1 MMRESR
7 PAVISGLLFFAF
19 LGLSFALAFAQE
31 TARNSE
37 YTGPN
42 RILSVAVPKAPNW
55 AGVPY
60 TITALDTKGNE
71 QYDKVMFHADDFG
84 QYLVAGARVMPAPAV
99 SEIDKDEPRT
109 VLRNLSQATLM
120 GWRTDLSA
128 LPEIAQESLLDTK
141 YGEAIV
147 RVYRAKKGS
156 VLAKA
161 QGRRPTRDDVFD
173 TNIASIVARQGPIV
187 VFVLAQNDASP
198 DESSVVISMAT
209 ELFQNLRVLAD
220 R

>member
-1 MMRESR
+1 
-7 PAVISGLLFFAF
+7 
-19 LGLSFALAFAQE
+19 
-31 TARNSE
+31 
-37 YTGPN
+37 
-42 RILSVAVPKAPNW
+42 
-55 AGVPY
+55 
-60 TITALDTKGNE
+60 
-71 QYDKVMFHADDFG
+71 
-84 QYLVAGARVMPAPAV
+84 
-99 SEIDKDEPRT
+99 
-109 VLRNLSQATLM
+109 M